1 MKTYHTFF
9 CEFKGADEK
18 AVVQALYEDSKTGTG
33 LSYKEWWGYQQK
45 LWNQRYGISIPA
57 MDAPQAETELL
68 ETLVK
73 VGALNEGPKPS
84 QKQTSAFMGPR
95 HG

>member
-1 MKTYHTFF
+1 MKVYHTFF
-9 CEFKGADEK
+9 GEFKGADEK

-33 LSYKEWWGYQQK
+33 LGYKEWWGYQQK

-57 MDAPQAETELL
+57 MDAPQAEKELL

-73 VGALNEGPKPS
+73 VGALNEGPKP
-84 QKQTSAFMGPR
+84 KKPATAFMVPKNG
-95 HG
+95 